1 MNVMWNGV
9 AARAGVVL
17 TEEQHRLLNRYLDLL
32 LEANARMN
40 LTGIVD
46 RADAEVRHVADALTA
61 LPFLPAG
68 EHRLADVGSG
78 GGVPGIPLA
87 IARPDARVVLIES
100 TKKKANFLR
109 SAVESMELRN
119 VIVLDQRVESIGRLP
134 SHREGYEVV
143 TARAVATMNWLIEW
157 CVPLVKKGGRFLA
170 MKGKKV
176 HEELGE
182 LRRVLNLTGGGAPVI
197 HPVKLP
203 GAENLVIVEIEKV
216 RKSDP
221 QVPRGATVAKGRGL

>member
-1 MNVMWNGV
+1 MNVMWNEV
-9 AARAGVVL
+9 AARAGVAL
-17 TEEQHRLLNRYLDLL
+17 SEEQHRLLTRYLDLL
-32 LEANARMN
+32 LEGNARMN
-40 LTGIVD
+40 LTRIVD

-61 LPFLPAG
+61 LPFLPG
-68 EHRLADVGSG
+68 SEHRLADVGSG

-87 IARPDARVVLIES
+87 IARPDAKVVLIES

-109 SAVESMELRN
+109 SAVDSMELRN
-119 VIVLDQRVESIGRLP
+119 VIVLDQRVEGVGRLP

-143 TARAVATMNWLIEW
+143 TARAVATMNWLVEW
-157 CVPLVKKGGRFLA
+157 CVPLVKKGGKFLA

-176 HEELGE
+176 HEELGD

-197 HPVKLP
+197 HPVELA